1 MGPHHRLAGYLLT
14 LTLAG
19 LAAPTLA
26 GKADVLKAQISP
38 NNDGSFHV
46 AVTVRHRDTGW
57 DHYANRWE
65 ILGPQGRI
73 IATRTLLH
81 PHVHEQPFT
90 RSLGSVRIPPGLTWV
105 KIRAHDLVHG
115 YGGREVTVSVPG
127 RVR

>member
-1 MGPHHRLAGYLLT
+1 MGPHYRLAGYLLS
-14 LTLAG
+14 LAG
-19 LAAPTLA
+19 LVAPALA
-26 GKADVLKAQISP
+26 GEADVLEARISP
-38 NNDGSFHV
+38 NDDGTFRV
-46 AVTVRHRDTGW
+46 AATVRHRDTGW

-65 ILGPQGRI
+65 ILGPQGQI

-81 PHVHEQPFT
+81 PHVQEQPFT

-105 KIRAHDLVHG
+105 KVRAHDLVHG